1 MCNPNDNDKR
11 AADEA
16 ARTAGE
22 PEFVEATVVED
33 PGDVVA
39 DDELAAA
46 LMEAADLRD
55 RYARLQAEWDN
66 FRKRTASERL
76 EERNRAAQHLVEDLL
91 PVVDDLERVVSH
103 PSSYSPEVSPF
114 VDGIVAILAKLGD
127 ALSRHGVS
135 VIDPCGEPFDLNIHQ
150 AVAHVEDA
158 SVPDETCVMTLQKGY
173 EMGGRVVRPATV
185 SVSTGGPVRPK
196 E

>member
-1 MCNPNDNDKR
+1 MYVPNDSDKR
-11 AADEA
+11 AADQA
-16 ARTAGE
+16 ARTAAE

-33 PGDVVA
+33 QGDVVA
-39 DDELAAA
+39 DDELAVA
-46 LMEAADLRD
+46 LGEAADLRD

-66 FRKRTASERL
+66 FRKRTASERI
-76 EERNRAAQHLVEDLL
+76 EERTRASQSLVEDLL
-91 PVVDDLERVVSH
+91 PVIDDMERALDHAGTV
-103 PSSYSPEVSPF
+103 PEVVLF
-114 VDGIVAILAKLGD
+114 ADGVSAILGKFLEVLA
-127 ALSRHGVS
+127 RHGVS
-135 VIDPCGEPFDLNIHQ
+135 VIDPCGEPFDLNVHQ
-150 AVAHVEDA
+150 AVAHVEDP